1 MKTANI
7 LFFSF
12 VLVISGCVASDR
24 GLVKSGDAYEYIDK
38 TNRLIVTFSEGSE
51 NEQNISRTAEMLR
64 FLLEKVPVRKKQ
76 DFYIEG
82 LTDDLFY
89 NFHLAGEELFFSQR
103 DDVYQ
108 NRMLIYGYL
117 AFLYSQFSYGR
128 HQMAP
133 IPLENFNELFAGQ
146 KFERKEYNAL
156 IDTAVDFAVKEIF
169 FISILELLE
178 RQGRYFYPAKTNEE
192 LYRVLIYPE
201 VLSFWQY
208 MESRFG
214 RKFLFKAA
222 RKPYSPEE
230 FKNFFAEPISDLE
243 AGYVKKVQASAAKNP
258 LTSRKNLYESYLQ
271 LLELYMSGTKKSL
284 MRE

>member
-38 TNRLIVTFSEGSE
+38 TSRLIVTFSEGSE

-64 FLLEKVPVRKKQ
+64 FLLKKVPVRKKQ

-89 NFHLAGEELFFSQR
+89 NFHLAGEELFFSRR

-117 AFLYSQFSYGR
+117 AFLYSQFSYGK

-192 LYRVLIYPE
+192 LYRILIYPE

-230 FKNFFAEPISDLE
+230 FKNLFAEPISDLE
-243 AGYVKKVQASAAKNP
+243 AGYVKKVQAGAAKNP

>member
-12 VLVISGCVASDR
+12 VLLILGCVSSDR

-51 NEQNISRTAEMLR
+51 NEQNISRTAEMFR
-64 FLLEKVPVRKKQ
+64 FLLEKVPVQKKQ

-117 AFLYSQFSYGR
+117 AFLYSRFSYGR

-133 IPLENFNELFAGQ
+133 IPLESFNELFAGQ
-146 KFERKEYNAL
+146 KFDRKEYNAL
-156 IDTAVDFAVKEIF
+156 IDMAVDFAVKEIF

-222 RKPYSPEE
+222 QKPYSPEE
-230 FKNFFAEPISDLE
+230 FKNLFAEPISDLE
-243 AGYVKKVQASAAKNP
+243 AGYVKKVQASSAKNP

>member
-1 MKTANI
+1 MKITHI
-7 LFFSF
+7 LIFS
-12 VLVISGCVASDR
+12 LVSLILGCVSLDR
-24 GLVKSGDAYEYIDK
+24 GLVKSGDSHEYIYK
-38 TNRLIVTFSEGSE
+38 KSRLIVTFSEGSE
-51 NEQNISRTAEMLR
+51 NEQNTIQTAEMLR
-64 FLLEKVPVRKKQ
+64 FLLKRVPIQKKQ

-89 NFHLAGEELFFSQR
+89 NFHLAGEALFFSQL

-117 AFLYSQFSYGR
+117 GFLYSQFSYIR
-128 HQMAP
+128 HEMAP
-133 IPLENFNELFAGQ
+133 IPLESFNELFAGQ
-146 KFERKEYNAL
+146 KFKRKEYDAL

-222 RKPYSPEE
+222 QKPYSPEE
-230 FKNFFAEPISDLE
+230 FKSLFAEPVSDLE
-243 AGYVKKVQASAAKNP
+243 ASYVKKVQAGAAKNQ

-271 LLELYMSGTKKSL
+271 LLGLYMSGTKKSL

>member
-1 MKTANI
+1 MKIANI
-7 LFFSF
+7 LIFSF
-12 VLVISGCVASDR
+12 VFLILGCISSDR
-24 GLVKSGDAYEYIDK
+24 GLVKSKDSYEYAYK
-38 TNRLIVTFSEGSE
+38 GKRLIVTFSEDFE
-51 NEQNISRTAEMLR
+51 NEQNLHQTAEMFR
-64 FLLEKVPVRKKQ
+64 FLLEKVPVQEKQ

-89 NFHLAGEELFFSQR
+89 NFHLTGEELFFSQR
-103 DDVYQ
+103 DTIYQ
-108 NRMLIYGYL
+108 NKMLIYGYL
-117 AFLYSQFSYGR
+117 AFLYSQFSYNK
-128 HQMAP
+128 HQMSP
-133 IPLENFNELFAGQ
+133 IPLESFNALFAGQ
-146 KFERKEYNAL
+146 DLNRKEYSAL

-201 VLSFWQY
+201 ILSYWQY

-214 RKFLFKAA
+214 RRFLFKAA
-222 RKPYSPEE
+222 QKPYSSEE
-230 FKNFFAEPISDLE
+230 FKSLFAESVSDLE
-243 AGYVKKVQASAAKNP
+243 AGYVKKVQANAAKNP
-258 LTSRKNLYESYLQ
+258 LASRENLYKSYLQ